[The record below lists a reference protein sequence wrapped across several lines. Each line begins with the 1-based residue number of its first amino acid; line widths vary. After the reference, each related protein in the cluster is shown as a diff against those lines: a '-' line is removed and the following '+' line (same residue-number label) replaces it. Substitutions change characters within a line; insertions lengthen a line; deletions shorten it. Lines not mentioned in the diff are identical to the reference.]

1 MIIPDANLLIY
12 AYDAA
17 SPFHTTAKAWL
28 EALLN
33 GDEEVGFCPVVIFA
47 FVRIATNKR
56 AFENPMSI
64 EEASGHVRSWLDK
77 EATRLL
83 DMDEASCIVALQLLE
98 KAATGANLTTDA
110 QIAAI
115 AAAKKATIHSADS
128 DFSRF
133 GADWRNP
140 LDS

>member
-12 AYDAA
+12 AYDER
-17 SPFHTTAKAWL
+17 SPFHTKAMAWL

-33 GDEEVGFCPVVIFA
+33 GEETVGLCPVVLFA

-56 AFENPMSI
+56 AFEDPMTI
-64 EEASGHVRSWLDK
+64 GEASGHVRAWLDQ
-77 EATRLL
+77 EVTRLL
-83 DMDEASCIVALQLLE
+83 EMDESICMGALQLLE
-98 KAATGANLTTDA
+98 QAAAGANLTTDA

-115 AAAKKATIHSADS
+115 ALANKATIHSADA

-133 GADWRNP
+133 GVEWKNP
-140 LDS
+140 LP